1 MKPVKQAKQSKP
13 AQKTAQQATKK
24 RFYATWIV
32 RHESELSEQELLTL
46 ALKNPECLHVVDRL
60 ACLLQPFQPAPVQP
74 VQQAPVQFQPTPV
87 QPVQQAPVQFQPT
100 PVQPV
105 QQAQQFQPVQQV
117 QPALT
122 DNPATPI
129 EWGSDKSGKYIETYS
144 FRPEYLLG
152 NGFSE
157 ESKQGRRGKYSI
169 FSCGEHKV
177 YVFPTNKGYKVRLAA
192 NLTETKA
199 MYEACR
205 DVCKSLQSLQN

>member
-87 QPVQQAPVQFQPT
+87 QPVQQA
-100 PVQPV
+100 
-105 QQAQQFQPVQQV
+105 QQFQPVQQV

-129 EWGSDKSGKYIETYS
+129 EWVSDKSGKYIETYS

-157 ESKQGRRGKYSI
+157 ETKQGRSGKYSI